1 MIKRSTQPLKAL
13 GLLLTIVAVMT
24 FIIVPGAQAKGVT
37 VTWATIGGFYTDWA
51 QELAKEYEAATG
63 NKVKIIDI
71 DYAQLYEKQVIEMV
85 GGTGAYDIVTYEAAW
100 KPEFVG
106 AGWLAP
112 LDDYIAAS
120 KPEEIQIDKVAP
132 ALLELAAGWQ
142 GKIYGLPYY
151 SFTMGYFYR
160 LDLFEDAGERKAFKA
175 KYGYGLD
182 VPQTYEQLADVAE
195 FFHRKKG
202 QTLKG
207 QKLEREFY
215 GIGLMAG
222 RFPQI
227 QDEIMSIVWTWGG
240 QLIKDDGSP
249 GTLDEIFVKA
259 VDFYINRL
267 LAHAPPGATTSA
279 YDEVVGQMRA
289 GMIAQTAAFY
299 LDQWPNM
306 AKTEVEIPGAEMGAA
321 TSPGAHTWVGAFCLG
336 LSKDSKHPQAAW
348 EFIKFLTG
356 PAGQRKFAKGGG
368 TTCRTDI
375 LTDPAILKD
384 NRNATGHF
392 PVLVQV
398 LEHNRKANFYPN
410 FFYVQQSGK
419 IYDEETTWCSA
430 AASGQKSVEDAMS
443 DLAEAIK
450 RHCGGNCKV
459 INDHLGADYHPTPKP
474 FTFDKSAWS
483 RK

>member
-1 MIKRSTQPLKAL
+1 MSRKPYKKLSILSAFLILVIFACFIAL
-13 GLLLTIVAVMT
+13 
-24 FIIVPGAQAKGVT
+24 PSAQAKGVT

-51 QELAKEYEAATG
+51 QELAKEYEAASG

-85 GGTGAYDIVTYEAAW
+85 GGTGAYDIITYEAAW

-112 LDDYIAAS
+112 LDSYIKAS
-120 KPEEIQIDKVAP
+120 KPEDIKIEKVSP

-142 GKIYGLPYY
+142 GKTYGLPYY

-160 LDLFEDAGERKAFKA
+160 LDLFEDPIEKKNFKA
-175 KYGYGLD
+175 KYGYELNL
-182 VPQTYEQLADVAE
+182 PQTYEQMADIAE

-202 QTLKG
+202 EKLKG
-207 QKLEREFY
+207 KVLDKEFY

-240 QLIKDDGSP
+240 HLIKNDGSP
-249 GTLDEIFVKA
+249 GTLDDIFLKA
-259 VDFYINRL
+259 VDFYVNRL
-267 LAHAPPGATTSA
+267 LPHAPPGATTSA

-306 AKTEVEIPGAEMGAA
+306 AKTEVEVPGSEMGAA

-336 LSKDSKHPQAAW
+336 LSKDSKHPNEAW

-356 PAGQRKFAKGGG
+356 PKGQQKFAKGGG

-384 NRNATGHF
+384 NRAATAHF

-398 LEHNRKANFYPN
+398 LEHNEKANFYPN

-419 IYDEETTWCSA
+419 IYDEETTWFSS
-430 AASGQKSVEDAMS
+430 AASGQKPVKEAMAS
-443 DLAEAIK
+443 LAEAIE
-450 RHCGGNCKV
+450 RHCGGKCKV
-459 INDHLGADYHPTPKP
+459 VNGHLGANYTPKP
-474 FTFDKSAWS
+474 KEFTFDRNCWQ